1 MRREQRRAG
10 CSPWSLCSPFPPVAT
25 EREREVRGLV
35 VMTAVVMAAGLGNK
49 QEERGPSIRP
59 SSAVKLL

>member
-1 MRREQRRAG
+1 MLSVVPLFSVPSCRHR
-10 CSPWSLCSPFPPVAT
+10 